1 MSQGDRGKWAEGKVR
16 DALKKRAL
24 QTRFAFLRLPD
35 ARAGSFTP
43 TTSDFLVVSNGVPI
57 FLEVKQID
65 HVFRLGVK
73 SFDQGQRSR
82 MRLFVEAG
90 ALARVVVASSQT
102 KLCRLADLVWFESRM
117 TESLS
122 SWDLRSLPERSF
134 ESVIGDVECPLS
146 YLTLRTEL
154 SLAAGASK
162 AK

>member
-1 MSQGDRGKWAEGKVR
+1 MSLGDRGKWAEGKVR

-43 TTSDFLVVSNGVPI
+43 TTSDFMVVSNGVPI

-102 KLCRLADLVWFESRM
+102 KLCRRRGLV
-117 TESLS
+117 
-122 SWDLRSLPERSF
+122 
-134 ESVIGDVECPLS
+134 
-146 YLTLRTEL
+146 
-154 SLAAGASK
+154 
-162 AK
+162 